1 MKDDFVFGCGD
12 VYFVDWL
19 GVIVEVE
26 NILFLVVEFVIVEVS
41 CS

>member
-1 MKDDFVFGCGD
+1 MKDDFVFGCG

-26 NILFLVVEFVIVEVS
+26 NILFLVVEFVVVEVS